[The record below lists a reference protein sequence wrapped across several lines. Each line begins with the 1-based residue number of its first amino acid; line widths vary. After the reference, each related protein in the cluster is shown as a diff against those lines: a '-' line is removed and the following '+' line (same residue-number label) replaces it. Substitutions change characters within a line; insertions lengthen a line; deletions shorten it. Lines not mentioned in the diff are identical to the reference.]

1 MRKLLLALAAVLAC
15 GSAWADAT
23 IIRWDRFEASLLQA
37 DQNGCVGG
45 NVSGVT
51 LCPGRPRTV
60 GPGRVMLNLRNGFL
74 SFRLSALSNAAHNPN
89 GPLGAHTTPAM
100 FIGTVV
106 CDSTERFGILE
117 YVDTLPIQFVNGGG
131 SFQGVVDLPDG
142 CRARPEETVFLVR
155 HYNPGQGI
163 DGLYVA
169 YGAGRVIH

>member
-1 MRKLLLALAAVLAC
+1 MRLGV
-15 GSAWADAT
+15 
-23 IIRWDRFEASLLQA
+23 LQA
-37 DQNGCVGG
+37 DESGCVGG

-60 GPGRVMLNLRNGFL
+60 GPGRVMLNLGNGFL
-74 SFRLSALSNAAHNPN
+74 SFRLSGLSNAAHYPN

-106 CDSTERFGILE
+106 CNSTERFGILE
-117 YVDTLPIQFVNGGG
+117 YVDTSPIEFVNGSGA
-131 SFQGVVDLPDG
+131 FQGFLDLPEG
-142 CRARPEETVFLVR
+142 CRARPDETVFLVR

-169 YGAGRVIH
+169 YGAGRIIH